1 MRCQAAITDLFF
13 LFTETISVADL
24 GSAKYGPGGCM
35 VLGLQPWE
43 GYGPGRGMVL
53 GVWPWGGGG
62 GTALWEG
69 TTHAPVDEQALFSQ
83 STLLLH

>member
-1 MRCQAAITDLFF
+1 
-13 LFTETISVADL
+13 
-24 GSAKYGPGGCM
+24 M